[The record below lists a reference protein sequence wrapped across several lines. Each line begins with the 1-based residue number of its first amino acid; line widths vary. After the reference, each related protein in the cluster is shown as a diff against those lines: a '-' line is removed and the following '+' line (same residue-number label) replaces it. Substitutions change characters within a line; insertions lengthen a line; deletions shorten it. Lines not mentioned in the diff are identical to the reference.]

1 MYDRPAA
8 STNPVSIAT
17 KPMNVLHEISPLAEG
32 DCFYIIERYKTE
44 FTYPL
49 HCHDVY
55 ELNYVENA
63 AGVQR
68 IVGDSAEEIGDYDLV
83 LITGSGLE
91 HTWEQHRCRSA
102 KIREIT
108 IQFSPDLFFKSF
120 IHKNQFASIDRM
132 LKEAQNGLAFPMA
145 AILRVYTLLDSLASE
160 PQGFY
165 SVMKFLSVLYEL
177 SQHKETRTLSSS
189 AFARA
194 TVDSDSRRLTKIY
207 NYVAAH
213 YAEEI
218 RLPQLAAIAGMT
230 QVAFSR
236 FFKERTGR
244 NLTHYLIDTRLGHA
258 TRLLADTT
266 RSVMEICYD
275 CGFNNLSNF
284 NRLFKKKKG
293 CTPKEFRENY
303 RKKKYII

>member
-1 MYDRPAA
+1 MY
-8 STNPVSIAT
+8 
-17 KPMNVLHEISPLAEG
+17 VLHEISPLAEG

-49 HCHDVY
+49 HCHEVF

-68 IVGDSAEEIGDYDLV
+68 IVGDSVEEIGNYDLV
-83 LITGSGLE
+83 LITGVGLE
-91 HTWEQHRCRSA
+91 HTWKQHNCKSI

-108 IQFSPDLFFKSF
+108 VQFSPDLFFRSF
-120 IHKNQFASIDRM
+120 INKNQFASIHRM
-132 LKEAQNGLAFPMA
+132 LEEAQNGLAFPMP
-145 AILRVYTLLDSLASE
+145 AILRIYTLLDSLASE
-160 PQGFY
+160 KQGFH
-165 SVMKFLSVLYEL
+165 SVIKFLSILHEL
-177 SQHKETRTLSSS
+177 SLCKEARVLSSS
-189 AFARA
+189 SFARV
-194 TVDSDSRRLTKIY
+194 TTNSDSRRLTKIY
-207 NYVAAH
+207 NYISIH

-218 RLPQLAAIAGMT
+218 RLSQLASIAGMT
-230 QVAFSR
+230 EVAFSR
-236 FFKERTGR
+236 FFKERTGN
-244 NLTHYLIDTRLGHA
+244 NLTNYLIDTRLGHA
-258 TRLLADTT
+258 TRLLADTAQ
-266 RSVMEICYD
+266 SVTEICYG